1 MREFPIQEY
10 LQDLKTLC
18 AIDSGD
24 QNAAGTSAVADFL
37 EERYRALGLE
47 VERRYYNGNDFA
59 PFVTAKNSCEG
70 PFDVLLVAHMDTVFP
85 VGTAAERPFAVDGNN
100 IGHGPGCV
108 DCKGGCLL
116 IYYLLRSLLE
126 ENAVNFSFCVAM
138 NSDEERGSLYSR
150 PYFEELARKTKY
162 CFVFEPGRPNDE
174 YVSRRKG
181 GAKYLIRCHG
191 VAAHSGVEPE
201 KGASAILELAK
212 WVTELYQLIDYE
224 KGTTLNIGRFQGGA
238 DNGSVPDYAEFTLS
252 FLYLD
257 EAALEPLHAMLQRMR
272 EHPFD
277 GRTQIEIEE
286 KLLRPPMIPT
296 QATRELL
303 DKLAEAAK
311 EAGTTAEHLCTGG
324 GSDGN
329 HIAPLGP
336 ATLDGC
342 GPCGGKLHTKEEY
355 LKIGTVATR
364 YETMFRL
371 LKMLF

>member
-18 AIDSGD
+18 AIDSGN
-24 QNAAGTSAVADFL
+24 QNAAGTRAVADFF
-37 EERYRALGLE
+37 EERYRALGLK
-47 VERRYYNGNDFA
+47 VERKYQTGNDFA
-59 PFVTAKNSCEG
+59 PFVTVQNAGDG
-70 PFDVLLVAHMDTVFP
+70 PFDVLFVAHMDTVFP
-85 VGTAAERPFAVDGNN
+85 VGTGAERPFEVDKDNV
-100 IGHGPGCV
+100 GHGPGCV
-108 DCKGGCLL
+108 DCKGGCLI
-116 IYYLLRSLLE
+116 IYYLIKALLE
-126 ENAVNFSFCVAM
+126 ENALNFRFCVGM
-138 NSDEERGSLYSR
+138 NSDEERGSQYSR
-150 PYFEELARKTKY
+150 AFFDEIARKSNY

-181 GAKYLIRCHG
+181 GASYLIRCHG
-191 VAAHSGVEPE
+191 IAAHSGVEPE

-212 WVTELYQLIDYE
+212 WVAELYQLVDYE

-257 EAALEPLHAMLQRMR
+257 ETALEPLQSMLQRMR

-286 KLLRPPMIPT
+286 KVMRPPMTPT
-296 QATRELL
+296 PATWELL
-303 DKLAEAAK
+303 HQLSEAAR

-329 HIAPLGP
+329 YIAPLGP

-342 GPCGGKLHTKEEY
+342 GPCGGKLHTREEY
-355 LKIGTVATR
+355 LKVDTVALR

-371 LKMLF
+371 LKKLF